1 MSALADLRVVEISDQ
16 FTPVGGRVLAELGA
30 EVIVVEPPQGSP
42 HRLRPPFVDEEPG
55 VDRSLRWW
63 SQNVGKRS
71 VTVDV
76 QSESGVNTLRRLI
89 RGADIVIAGGD
100 RLTGGITYRET
111 AANDPGLIWVSV
123 TPFGLGSVRAEHP
136 TTDLTVLA
144 GGGPVWNCGYDDH
157 SIPPM
162 RGSGDQ
168 ASNIGGMYAA
178 IGALIALSHRDHTGI
193 GQLID
198 VNVTAACNVTCEQT
212 TYHWLVNQAVCVR
225 QTGRHAYPT
234 PSSEV
239 QVLCADGHYATTG
252 VLPRKP
258 EEFTR
263 MVAWLTELDL
273 IEELP
278 ETVFL
283 EMAAARSTPVDIASI
298 GEDDE
303 TTAIMSAAREA
314 IRLIASRMPAKEFF
328 IASQQRGFPAGAILP
343 PDEAFDDEHMV
354 ARGMHVPVEHPELD
368 RTIVY
373 PGVPYAFSASP
384 TAGPSRA
391 PMLGEH
397 NALLDELAP

>member
-1 MSALADLRVVEISDQ
+1 MEISDQ

-42 HRLRPPFVDEEPG
+42 HRLRPPFVDDESG

-63 SQNVGKRS
+63 GQNAGKRS
-71 VTVDV
+71 VTLDV
-76 QSESGVNTLRRLI
+76 QSESGADTLRRLI
-89 RGADIVIAGGD
+89 GSADIVLAGGD
-100 RLTGGITYRET
+100 RAPGGITYRE
-111 AANDPGLIWVSV
+111 AAGDHPGLIWVSV
-123 TPFGLGSVRAEHP
+123 TPFGLGSVRADHP
-136 TTDLTVLA
+136 ATDLTVLA

-178 IGALIALSHRDHTGI
+178 IGALIALSHRDHTGV
-193 GQLID
+193 GQLVD

-239 QVLCADGHYATTG
+239 QVRCADGHYATTG

-263 MVAWLTELDL
+263 MMAWLNELGL
-273 IEELP
+273 TEELP

-283 EMAAARSTPVDIASI
+283 EMAAARTTPVDLASI

-303 TTAIMSAAREA
+303 TTAIMSAARDA
-314 IRLIASRMPAKEFF
+314 ITLIASRMPAKEFF

-354 ARGMHVPVEHPELD
+354 ARGMHVPVEHSELD
-368 RTIVY
+368 RTVVY

-384 TAGPSRA
+384 TVEPSRA

-397 NALLDELAP
+397 NALLDELAL

>member
-1 MSALADLRVVEISDQ
+1 MEISDQ

-30 EVIVVEPPQGSP
+30 EVIVVEPAQGSP
-42 HRLRPPFVDEEPG
+42 HRLRPPFVDDESG

-63 SQNVGKRS
+63 GQNAGKRS
-71 VTVDV
+71 VTLDV
-76 QSESGVNTLRRLI
+76 QSESGADTLRRLI
-89 RGADIVIAGGD
+89 GSADIVLAGGD
-100 RLTGGITYRET
+100 RAPGGITYRE
-111 AANDPGLIWVSV
+111 AAGDHPGLIWVSV
-123 TPFGLGSVRAEHP
+123 TPFGLGSVRADHP
-136 TTDLTVLA
+136 ATDLTVLA

-178 IGALIALSHRDHTGI
+178 IGALIALSHRDHTGV
-193 GQLID
+193 GQLVD

-239 QVLCADGHYATTG
+239 QVRCADGHYATTG

-263 MVAWLTELDL
+263 MIAWLNELGL
-273 IEELP
+273 TEELP

-283 EMAAARSTPVDIASI
+283 EMAAARTTPVDLASI

-303 TTAIMSAAREA
+303 TTAIMSAARDA
-314 IRLIASRMPAKEFF
+314 ITLIASRMPAKEFF

-354 ARGMHVPVEHPELD
+354 ARGMHVPVEHSELD
-368 RTIVY
+368 RTVVY

-384 TAGPSRA
+384 TVEPSRA

-397 NALLDELAP
+397 NALLDELAL

>member
-1 MSALADLRVVEISDQ
+1 MEISDQ

-42 HRLRPPFVDEEPG
+42 HRLRPPFVDDEPG

-63 SQNVGKRS
+63 GQNAGKRS
-71 VTVDV
+71 VTLDV
-76 QSESGVNTLRRLI
+76 QSESGADTLRRLI
-89 RGADIVIAGGD
+89 GSADIVLAGGD
-100 RLTGGITYRET
+100 RAPGGITYRE
-111 AANDPGLIWVSV
+111 AAGDHPGLIWVSV
-123 TPFGLGSVRAEHP
+123 TPFGLGSVRADHP
-136 TTDLTVLA
+136 ATDLTVLA

-178 IGALIALSHRDHTGI
+178 IGALIALSHRDHTGV
-193 GQLID
+193 GQLVD

-239 QVLCADGHYATTG
+239 QVRCADGHYATTG

-263 MVAWLTELDL
+263 MIARLKELGLT
-273 IEELP
+273 EELP

-283 EMAAARSTPVDIASI
+283 EMAAARTTPVDLASI

-303 TTAIMSAAREA
+303 TTAIMSAARDA
-314 IRLIASRMPAKEFF
+314 ITLIASRMPAKEFF

-354 ARGMHVPVEHPELD
+354 ARGMHVPVEHSELD
-368 RTIVY
+368 RTVVY
-373 PGVPYAFSASP
+373 AGVPYAFSASP
-384 TAGPSRA
+384 TLRPSRA

>member
-30 EVIVVEPPQGSP
+30 EVIVVEPPRGSP
-42 HRLRPPFVDEEPG
+42 HRLRPPFVDDEPG

-71 VTVDV
+71 VTVDLE
-76 QSESGVNTLRRLI
+76 SESGVAALCRLI
-89 RGADIVIAGGD
+89 GGADIVLAGGD
-100 RLTGGITYRET
+100 RLAGGITYRDT
-111 AANDPGLIWVSV
+111 AADHRGLIWVSV
-123 TPFGLGSVRAEHP
+123 TPFGLSSVRADHP
-136 TTDLTVLA
+136 ATDLTVLA

-157 SIPPM
+157 SVPPM

-168 ASNIGGMYAA
+168 AANIGGMYAA
-178 IGALIALSHRDHTGI
+178 IGALIALSHREHTGV

-239 QVLCADGHYATTG
+239 QVRCADGHYATTG

-258 EEFTR
+258 EEFSR
-263 MVAWLTELDL
+263 MIAWLSELEL
-273 IEELP
+273 TEELP

-283 EMAAARSTPVDIASI
+283 EMAAARTAPVDLASI

-354 ARGMHVPVEHPELD
+354 ARGMHVPVEHSELG
-368 RTIVY
+368 RTVVY
-373 PGVPYAFSASP
+373 PGVPYTFSASP
-384 TAGPSRA
+384 ASPPRRA
-391 PMLGEH
+391 PLLGEH
-397 NALLDELAP
+397 NFLLDESTP

>member
-1 MSALADLRVVEISDQ
+1 MSDQ

-71 VTVDV
+71 VTVDL
-76 QSESGVNTLRRLI
+76 QSESGVDTLRRLI
-89 RGADIVIAGGD
+89 AGADIVLAGGD
-100 RLTGGITYRET
+100 RLTDGITYREA
-111 AANDPGLIWVSV
+111 AANHRSLIWVSV
-123 TPFGLGSVRAEHP
+123 TPFGLGSVRADDP
-136 TTDLTVLA
+136 ATDLTVLA

-178 IGALIALSHRDHTGI
+178 IGALIALSHRDHTGV
-193 GQLID
+193 GQLVD

-239 QVLCADGHYATTG
+239 QVRCADGHYATTG

-258 EEFTR
+258 EEFSR
-263 MVAWLTELDL
+263 MIAWLSELEL
-273 IEELP
+273 TEELP

-283 EMAAARSTPVDIASI
+283 EMAAARTAPVDLASI

-354 ARGMHVPVEHPELD
+354 ARGMHVPVEHSELG

-384 TAGPSRA
+384 TSPPSRA

-397 NALLDELAP
+397 NALLDGLAP